1 MNTDL
6 LLIAIGAS
14 ICTALIGFALWHQA
28 AARQAQLI
36 GEQRENTQKLEKQI
50 HLQERDFLAER
61 NQLEITHADNV
72 RIARAEAFEDGRRM
86 GLIESNADHM
96 NELSLQRLELLKKFE
111 TEREQA
117 LTEVRDKVR
126 AEYELQT
133 KLFSVKIS
141 PYVCVR
147 EDKGILR
154 SSYETAAGY
163 QYQLLV
169 NGIPA
174 FTPHV
179 VTEHTEIKKEVNPE
193 VERLLIRTAERAA
206 DAAISL
212 YLGGS
217 PQFAKL
223 AEPIIKRIPKV

>member
-1 MNTDL
+1 MDFDL
-6 LLIAIGAS
+6 LLPAIGATLS
-14 ICTALIGFALWHQA
+14 TSLVGLALWRRA

-36 GEQRENTQKLEKQI
+36 EEQRKSMQQLEKQI
-50 HLQERDFLAER
+50 HLKERDFLAER
-61 NQLEITHADNV
+61 NQLEIAHADNI
-72 RIARAEAFEDGRRM
+72 RSARAAAFEDGRKS
-86 GLIESNADHM
+86 GLTEASAVHM
-96 NELSLQRLELLKKFE
+96 NELSSQRQELLSKFE

-117 LTEVRDKVR
+117 VTDVRDKVR

-154 SSYETAAGY
+154 NSYETAAGY

-174 FTPHV
+174 FAPHV

-193 VERLLIRTAERAA
+193 VERLLIQTAERAA

-217 PQFAKL
+217 PQFARL

>member
-1 MNTDL
+1 M
-6 LLIAIGAS
+6 
-14 ICTALIGFALWHQA
+14 Q
-28 AARQAQLI
+28 Q
-36 GEQRENTQKLEKQI
+36 LEKQI
-50 HLQERDFLAER
+50 HLKERDFLAER
-61 NQLEITHADNV
+61 NQLEIAHADNI
-72 RIARAEAFEDGRRM
+72 RSARAAAFEDGRKS
-86 GLIESNADHM
+86 GLTEASAVHM
-96 NELSLQRLELLKKFE
+96 NELSSQRQELLSKFE

-117 LTEVRDKVR
+117 VTDVRDKVR

-154 SSYETAAGY
+154 NSYETAAGY

-174 FTPHV
+174 FAPHV

-193 VERLLIRTAERAA
+193 VERLLIQTAERAA

-217 PQFAKL
+217 PQFARL

>member
-1 MNTDL
+1 
-6 LLIAIGAS
+6 
-14 ICTALIGFALWHQA
+14 LWRQA

-36 GEQRENTQKLEKQI
+36 AEQRENTQKLEKQI

-61 NQLEITHADNV
+61 NQLEIAYADSI
-72 RIARAEAFEDGRRM
+72 RTARAAAFEDGRKM
-86 GLIESNADHM
+86 GLSEGNAVHIS
-96 NELSLQRLELLKKFE
+96 ELSSQRLELLNKFE
-111 TEREQA
+111 IEREQA
-117 LTEVRDKVR
+117 LTEARDKVR

-154 SSYETAAGY
+154 NSYETAAGY

-174 FTPHV
+174 FAPHV

-223 AEPIIKRIPKV
+223 AEPIIKRIPKG